1 MAAVSTQLAP
11 GLPSSLGGSVHAQS
25 KPEKHDVACDIMYFA
40 LQGTPAPFHMGRPGT
55 VLGPMKS
62 LPHTIHDISGEE
74 DKYPLDTYGF
84 QYVKHESKEKDFFD
98 AEKIKAQ
105 YYPETEQLVKD
116 VTGASRAYIFNHVIR
131 RQPKEAA
138 DGTVPGRGPT
148 YNAHVDQTYND
159 APNRVKRYFPDEAEE
174 LLKKRY
180 QIINVWR
187 PIKTILKDPFA
198 VVDARTVPDDDIV
211 PVTMVY
217 PGDIID
223 EKGACKPNPN
233 HVWYYKYAQRPDEPL
248 LFKNFDSITDG
259 KARRNPHSAF
269 VDPAHLNDYMRESI
283 EVRVLTFF
291 DE

>member
-1 MAAVSTQLAP
+1 MAAVSTQMAP
-11 GLPSSLGGSVHAQS
+11 GLPSGLNGSVNAQS
-25 KPEKHDVACDIMYFA
+25 KPAKHDVDCDIMYFA
-40 LQGTPAPFHMGRPGT
+40 LEGTPAPFHMGKPGT

-62 LPHTIHDISGEE
+62 LPHTMRDISGEME
-74 DKYPLDTYGF
+74 KYDIDTYGF
-84 QYVKHESKEKDFFD
+84 QYVKHESKEKGFWDE
-98 AEKIKAQ
+98 EKIKSE

-116 VTGASRAYIFNHVIR
+116 VTGASRTFIFNHVIR

-148 YNAHVDQTYND
+148 YNAHVDQTYKD
-159 APNRVKRYFPDEAEE
+159 APNRVKRYFPEEAEE

-187 PIKTILKDPFA
+187 PIKTILRDPFA
-198 VVDARTVPDDDIV
+198 VTDARSVPESDIV

-223 EKGACKPNPN
+223 EKGACKPNPD
-233 HVWYYKYAQRPDEPL
+233 HMWYFKYAQRPDEPL
-248 LFKNFDSITDG
+248 LFKNFDSAEDG
-259 KARRNPHSAF
+259 TARRNPHSAF
-269 VDPAHLNDYMRESI
+269 IDTAHGDDYMRESI

-291 DE
+291 D

>member
-1 MAAVSTQLAP
+1 MATVSTQLAP
-11 GLPSSLGGSVHAQS
+11 GLPSGLVGSTQTQS

-62 LPHTIHDISGEE
+62 LPVIVHDISGEE
-74 DKYPLDTYGF
+74 GKYPIDTYGF
-84 QYVKHESKEKDFFD
+84 QFVKHESKEKDFLD
-98 AEKIKAQ
+98 AEKIKAE
-105 YYPETEQLVKD
+105 YYPEIEQLVKD
-116 VTGASRAYIFNHVIR
+116 VTGASRTYVFNHVIR

-138 DGTVPGRGPT
+138 DGSVPGRGPT
-148 YNAHVDQTYND
+148 YNAHVDQTYDD
-159 APNRVKRYFPDEAEE
+159 APNRVRRYFPDEAEE

-198 VVDARTVPDDDIV
+198 VVDARTVPDEDII

-217 PGDIID
+217 PNNIVD
-223 EKGACKPNPN
+223 EKGACRPNPD

-248 LFKNFDSITDG
+248 LFKNFDSTTDG

-269 VDPAHLNDYMRESI
+269 VDPAHENDYMRESI